1 MILRSIPFS
10 LRPRVIWS
18 LKYEFYVQ
26 WIWNDVLWKSTCI
39 IPPWILLR
47 MKHCMREG
55 QCNTLWLYYS
65 NLWSGSV
72 RVLRVS
78 LPTVMEILSE
88 SPDVQSLQRFV
99 CSAAQNSSLFRGSRL
114 HWCTCYCTSPSGAPE
129 LMRSVLSGGACAR
142 KRATYTEIQQWHLGH
157 FDHLWAEETSMG
169 RDGKNKIFFIFFK
182 FNLFIKHI

>member
-1 MILRSIPFS
+1 MD
-10 LRPRVIWS
+10 
-18 LKYEFYVQ
+18 LKWCVM
-26 WIWNDVLWKSTCI
+26 KSTCI
-39 IPPWILLR
+39 IPHWILLR

-55 QCNTLWLYYS
+55 QCNALW
-65 NLWSGSV
+65 LWSGSV

-88 SPDVQSLQRFV
+88 SPDVQSLQGFV

-157 FDHLWAEETSMG
+157 LTTCEQKKLAWGEMA
-169 RDGKNKIFFIFFK
+169 KIRF
-182 FNLFIKHI
+182 